1 MAELTTTVLSTSG
14 MHCRSCSMMI
24 DMTLSDLEG
33 VQSSQTDLASGKT
46 EVAYDPDQVTLDD
59 IRAAIRGAG
68 YDVE

>member
-24 DMTLSDLEG
+24 DMTLSDLDG
-33 VQSSQTDLASGKT
+33 VQSSQTDLAGGKT
-46 EVAYDPDQVTLDD
+46 EVVFDPDIVSLDD
-59 IRAAIRGAG
+59 MRAAIRGAG